1 MSVNILILASSIE
14 AVDKQG
20 TQYCPCLAEI
30 SGVSVLEKVISNTNN
45 VNKKTFTLTGLDSDL
60 KSFKLD
66 HIISILLPESHLV
79 STMTRTAGS
88 LCTALL
94 AASKLNQDDE
104 LLIVSMNELVDLD
117 YSVVLENFRDNSYDG
132 GVITFDSIHP
142 RYSFARLEES
152 VVTEISQHEPISR
165 NATTGSF
172 WFQSTRDFVEG
183 AKNLILKGV
192 QSEGSFYIA
201 PVYNELILAR
211 KLVGAFEIDKRKY
224 FPLKY
229 EVQLNDFSR
238 AVAHGI

>member
-1 MSVNILILASSIE
+1 MSVNILMLASSIE

-66 HIISILLPESHLV
+66 HIISILLPESHVV

-152 VVTEISQHEPISR
+152 VVTEVSQHDPISR

-183 AKNLILKGV
+183 AKNSILKGI
-192 QSEGSFYIA
+192 QSDGSFYIA

-211 KLVGAFEIDKRKY
+211 KLVGAFGINKRKY
-224 FPLKY
+224 FPLKD
-229 EVQLNDFSR
+229 EVQLNDFLR